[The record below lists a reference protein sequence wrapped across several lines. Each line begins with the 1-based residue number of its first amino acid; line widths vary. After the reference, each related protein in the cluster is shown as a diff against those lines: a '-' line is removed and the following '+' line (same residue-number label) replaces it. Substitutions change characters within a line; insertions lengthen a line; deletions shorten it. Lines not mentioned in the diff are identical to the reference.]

1 MRLMHS
7 QVHQDFEKCK
17 SRIQSLQPTLKV
29 SEERELRL
37 KLKLQDLLRS
47 RKDALERENLE
58 KKITKCKIQIV
69 NESDKLSDED
79 IDRSLNLKNEDQFGR
94 KLQSMKGN

>member
-1 MRLMHS
+1 M
-7 QVHQDFEKCK
+7 
-17 SRIQSLQPTLKV
+17 
-29 SEERELRL
+29 